1 MKIGSKKVSE
11 FIKQIER
18 SKEES
23 PVVEGQEEVAAPPM
37 IPMADIRDHIK
48 THKAQMPTVTGP
60 KAFSLAAPVV
70 VDEPDIP
77 DNSSHQMINQSGTKN
92 TMIMQSMTKPN
103 IFPKNDIK
111 ASDDLTDEE
120 LQPHFYYPSFM
131 RPLPV
136 PEGEDSDAEDFDD
149 AYWLVPGMVPEPYW
163 DINMGQEFN
172 YAQLKYYVN
181 KALRVQL

>member
-23 PVVEGQEEVAAPPM
+23 PVVEGQEEAVAPPM

-48 THKAQMPTVTGP
+48 THKDQMPTVTGP

-77 DNSSHQMINQSGTKN
+77 DNSSHQMIN
-92 TMIMQSMTKPN
+92 
-103 IFPKNDIK
+103 
-111 ASDDLTDEE
+111 
-120 LQPHFYYPSFM
+120 
-131 RPLPV
+131 
-136 PEGEDSDAEDFDD
+136 
-149 AYWLVPGMVPEPYW
+149 
-163 DINMGQEFN
+163 
-172 YAQLKYYVN
+172 
-181 KALRVQL
+181 